1 MAGRTTI
8 LITHDAQVAAHPDQ
22 VITIMGDPAID
33 VLEGITAQLEPVPAL
48 SNRLYRPAA
57 PTCAGES
64 G

>member
-33 VLEGITAQLEPVPAL
+33 VLEGITAHAAGRPDLREAG
-48 SNRLYRPAA
+48 RPAK
-57 PTCAGES
+57 CCR
-64 G
+64 